1 MSPILSMMS
10 KLQLMKYLLNNIIPI
25 ITKGGRM
32 MRKLQ
37 KHVVIT
43 GAGSALVAA
52 VAKKYNEEDF
62 YVTLIGRNQE
72 KLERTA
78 STFKNSSYSI
88 YTMDVSSYSDV
99 TKTFEKITSEV
110 QPIDILINNAGLGF
124 FDLAENIEVEQI
136 DQMIDIN
143 LKGTIYCSQQVI
155 GTMKERNSG
164 SIINITSTA
173 GMQGKIN
180 ESAYCASKFGVRG
193 FTESIIKELSETDV
207 HVHAIYMS
215 GMDTPFWD
223 GVFEEDEKSGMM
235 QPYDV

>member
-1 MSPILSMMS
+1 ME
-10 KLQLMKYLLNNIIPI
+10 N
-25 ITKGGRM
+25 
-32 MRKLQ
+32 LQ

-43 GAGSALVAA
+43 GAGSGLGASLSR
-52 VAKKYNEEDF
+52 KYNEQGF
-62 YVTLIGRNQE
+62 YVTLTGRTRD
-72 KLERTA
+72 KLEHIAGTL
-78 STFKNSSYSI
+78 KNSSYSI

-99 TKTFEKITSEV
+99 EKTFEKIISEV

-124 FDLAENIEVEQI
+124 FDLAENLEAEQI

-155 GTMKERNSG
+155 SSMKELDSG

-173 GMQGKIN
+173 GVQGKVN

-193 FTESIIKELSETDV
+193 FTESIIQELSETDV

-223 GVFEEDEKSGMM
+223 GVFEEDAKSSMM
-235 QPYDV
+235 QPYDVAEIIFANTLLRKNLNVPEVIIENH